1 MTEKVRDRAK
11 GEMSLGQNALVFVL
25 AGVIAASVGV
35 FRGLQAEPS
44 APPRASAGAKA
55 KEGQNEAPI
64 AEMGTLDLPPVVT
77 NLAAP
82 SNVWVRIEGTL
93 LFRGKTLPD
102 GKALAAKISGD
113 LLAYMRTQ
121 TLTEIQGAAGLQHLR
136 QDLTDRVVTRS
147 EGRVKAFIIRS
158 LVVQ

>member
-1 MTEKVRDRAK
+1 MADKKPDKEK
-11 GEMSLGQNALVFVL
+11 GETTLAQNALAFLL
-25 AGVIAASVGV
+25 AGILAAGVGA
-35 FRGLQAEPS
+35 FQGLRVRPPA
-44 APPRASAGAKA
+44 APRAPVKA
-55 KEGQNEAPI
+55 EASHNATPV
-64 AEMGTLDLPPVVT
+64 AEMGTMDLPPVVT

-82 SNVWVRIEGTL
+82 SNVWVRVEGTL

-147 EGRVKAFIIRS
+147 EGRVKKFIIRS